1 MTMTEPAVDL
11 ATDPATELEQSSV
24 DGPGA
29 VAGDEQV
36 VSSITLEDG
45 SSYLLVDPTELIIGP
60 NVRTEANLAKG
71 FTSFAQDIGQRGVKA
86 PIRAHRNTNDELV
99 VIEGQ
104 MRVLAA
110 LEKGTKKVR
119 VLVEPQPAG
128 DETEQEIE
136 RIIGQL
142 NDNHHRTANTQ
153 ADEVR
158 ATQQLLELGV
168 TARALERRRSIPR
181 RYAQNLVAVAR
192 SVAGSRSVTDGIADL
207 AQAAVFVEFDGDED
221 ALTALTECLRKDPE
235 RFDHVAQRLRDDREE
250 TRLRAE
256 ATARLVEQ
264 GVSVIDE
271 PDTYG
276 GPIRPLSELRA
287 SAKTQPGTRLTP
299 SRHAKCP
306 GHAAYLDYSSRR
318 PVDKRVEVVY
328 VCTDYRAHEHPLLWQ
343 SSSTPAS
350 VVGTGQRGGKMTEEQ
365 KAARRTVIANGK
377 AWDSA
382 TTVRRAWLTGFA
394 RKTPPKDATQWRTRM
409 EAEGSPALQAALEK
423 DHPLATELL
432 GLGEKEGRS
441 RYQRSVSHPI
451 ADAAATATRARAEM
465 LSLIMLLAAIE
476 DTTDRRRTWETPTR
490 EQRDY
495 FAQLAAWGYP
505 LEAVEQ
511 LVLGDSQP
519 AASSPAIEAATDT
532 QVGIAEPVEESGVG
546 EHSPHHQDGA
556 AEVGADEHVPL
567 AA

>member
-1 MTMTEPAVDL
+1 MTEPAVDR
-11 ATDPATELEQSSV
+11 ATEPGTEVEASSV
-24 DGPGA
+24 DGPGVVGGA
-29 VAGDEQV
+29 EQPG
-36 VSSITLEDG
+36 SSITLEDG
-45 SSYLLVDPTELIIGP
+45 SSYLLVDPSTLIIGP
-60 NVRTEANLAKG
+60 NVRTAADLAKG
-71 FTSFAQDIGQRGVKA
+71 FKNFAQDIGQRGVKA
-86 PIRAHRNTNDELV
+86 PIRAHRNAQGELV

-110 LEKGTKKVR
+110 LDKGRKRVR
-119 VLVEPQPAG
+119 VLVEPEIAG

-142 NDNHHRTANTQ
+142 NDNHHRTANTE

-181 RYAQNLVAVAR
+181 RRAQNLVAVA
-192 SVAGSRSVTDGIADL
+192 SSAAGSRSVTDGIADL
-207 AQAAVFVEFDGDED
+207 AQAGVFVEFDGDED
-221 ALTALTECLRKDPE
+221 ATTALTDCLQKDPG

-256 ATARLVEQ
+256 AAARLIEQ
-264 GVSVIDE
+264 GVTVIDE
-271 PDTYG
+271 PNTYG

-287 SAKTQPGTRLTP
+287 SLKTQPGTRLTP
-299 SRHAKCP
+299 SKHAKCP

-318 PVDKRVEVVY
+318 PADKRVEVVY
-328 VCTDYRAHEHPLLWQ
+328 ACTDHRTHEHPLLWQ

-350 VVGTGQRGGKMTEEQ
+350 VVGAGQRGGKMTEEQ

-382 TTVRRAWLTGFA
+382 TTVRRAWLTAFA

-409 EAEGSPALQAALEK
+409 EAEGSPALQGALEK
-423 DHPLATELL
+423 DHPLAVELL
-432 GLGEKEGRS
+432 GLTEKEGRS
-441 RYQRSVSHPI
+441 RYNRAVSHPI

-495 FAQLAAWGYP
+495 FTQLAAWGYP
-505 LEAVEQ
+505 LEQVEQ

-519 AASSPAIEAATDT
+519 ATTSPAIDPPDATEPRIAEAAEEPD
-532 QVGIAEPVEESGVG
+532 AEEQG
-546 EHSPHHQDGA
+546 PHHQDGA
-556 AEVGADEHVPL
+556 AEASVEEHAPL

>member
-1 MTMTEPAVDL
+1 MEPAVDL
-11 ATDPATELEQSSV
+11 TTEPAPEVETSSV
-24 DGPGA
+24 DGSGVVGGA
-29 VAGDEQV
+29 EQL
-36 VSSITLEDG
+36 VSSIALEDG
-45 SSYLLVDPTELIIGP
+45 STYQLVDPSELIIGP

-71 FTSFAQDIGQRGVKA
+71 FKNFAQDIGQRGVKA
-86 PIRAHRNTNDELV
+86 PIRAHRNAEGELV

-110 LEKGTKKVR
+110 LDKGRKKVR
-119 VLVEPQPAG
+119 VLVEPEIAG

-158 ATQQLLELGV
+158 ATQQLLELGIS
-168 TARALERRRSIPR
+168 AAALERRRSIPR
-181 RYAQNLVAVAR
+181 RHAQNLVAVAR
-192 SVAGSRSVTDGIADL
+192 STAGSRSVTDGIADL
-207 AQAAVFVEFDGDED
+207 AQAAVFVEFDGDQAAIA
-221 ALTALTECLRKDPE
+221 ALADCLRKDPQ
-235 RFDHVAQRLRDDREE
+235 RFDHLAQRLRDDREE

-256 ATARLVEQ
+256 AAARLAEQ

-276 GPIRPLSELRA
+276 GPIRPLRELRA
-287 SAKTQPGTRLTP
+287 SLKTQPGTRLTP
-299 SRHAKCP
+299 AKHAKCP

-328 VCTDYRAHEHPLLWQ
+328 VCTDYRAHEHPLVWQ
-343 SSSTPAS
+343 SSSTPTS
-350 VVGTGQRGGKMTEEQ
+350 VAGSGQRGGKMTDEQ

-382 TTVRRAWLTGFA
+382 TTVRREWLMAFA
-394 RKTPPKDATQWRTRM
+394 RKTSPKDAAQWRARM

-423 DHPLATELL
+423 DHPLAVELL
-432 GLGEKEGRS
+432 GLAEKEGRS
-441 RYQRSVSHPI
+441 RYNRAASHPI

-495 FAQLAAWGYP
+495 FAQLVAWGYP
-505 LEAVEQ
+505 LEQVEQ

-519 AASSPAIEAATDT
+519 TTASPAIDPPADTEPRIADAAE
-532 QVGIAEPVEESGVG
+532 EPNADEQSL
-546 EHSPHHQDGA
+546 HQDGA
-556 AEVGADEHVPL
+556 AEASLEEHTPL

>member
-1 MTMTEPAVDL
+1 MTVPAVDL
-11 ATDPATELEQSSV
+11 ATEPGTDVDPSPV

-29 VAGDEQV
+29 VGAAEQP
-36 VSSITLEDG
+36 VSSIVLEDG
-45 SSYLLVDPTELIIGP
+45 SSYLLVDPSKLIIGP

-71 FTSFAQDIGQRGVKA
+71 FKNFAQDIGQRGVKA
-86 PIRAHRNTNDELV
+86 PIRAYRNADGELV

-110 LEKGTKKVR
+110 LEKGRKRVR
-119 VLVEPQPAG
+119 VVVEPEPAG
-128 DETEQEIE
+128 DETEREIE

-142 NDNHHRTANTQ
+142 NDNFHRTANTQ

-181 RYAQNLVAVAR
+181 RRAQNLVAVA
-192 SVAGSRSVTDGIADL
+192 SSAAGSRSVTDGIADL
-207 AQAAVFVEFDGDED
+207 AQAGVFVEFDGDED
-221 ALTALTECLRKDPE
+221 ATTALTDCLRKEPE

-256 ATARLVEQ
+256 ATNRLVEQ

-271 PDTYG
+271 PNTYG

-287 SAKTQPGTRLTP
+287 SLKTQPGTRLTP
-299 SRHAKCP
+299 SKHAKCP

-328 VCTDYRAHEHPLLWQ
+328 VCTDYRAHEHPLVWE
-343 SSSTPAS
+343 SSSTPTS
-350 VVGTGQRGGKMTEEQ
+350 VVGTGQRGGKMTDEQ

-382 TTVRRAWLTGFA
+382 TTVRRNWLTAFA
-394 RKTPPKDATQWRTRM
+394 RKTPPKDAAQWRTGM

-423 DHPLATELL
+423 DHPLAVELL
-432 GLGEKEGRS
+432 GLAEKEGRS
-441 RYQRSVSHPI
+441 RFNRSVRHPI

-505 LEAVEQ
+505 LEQVEQ

-519 AASSPAIEAATDT
+519 ATTSPATDT
-532 QVGIAEPVEESGVG
+532 QPGIGEAAEKPGADEQI
-546 EHSPHHQDGA
+546 PHHHNGA
-556 AEVGADEHVPL
+556 VEAGADEHAPL